1 MQREITVK
9 EIEDVINS
17 YTNIEEPI
25 VVKRENKEDLVIIS
39 MEEFK
44 KIKFLNSLDRK
55 LAEGEEDIENGN
67 VYNARDVFKELGE
80 KYGF

>member
-1 MQREITVK
+1 MSREITVR
-9 EIEDVINS
+9 EVEDVINN

-25 VVKRENKEDLVIIS
+25 VIKRENKEDLIIIS

-44 KIKFLNSLDRK
+44 KRTFLNELDRK
-55 LAEGEEDIENGN
+55 LAEGEEDIKNGK
-67 VYNARDVFKELGE
+67 VYNAREVFQELGE